1 MRMFFKDSKKETGF
15 IDNLKHRIPN
25 MKYYEIKVGTTE
37 ILKGLL
43 MQNEQDFA
51 NVVIDTNGKFI
62 FYFPIYTESSE
73 YIITPTSFGEAVD
86 NIANEVSSEIKSTLF
101 ELATKDITEFNK
113 SIEKINF
120 SDPETIFYYYP
131 YQNTMVI
138 FVKKTELGE
147 LLESM
152 ETEEKLDQIV
162 LKYGTKLQELIDA
175 EKANANTLDE
185 LKKKFKETIIIDK
198 DIVEYLYYY
207 CDVDK
212 IKGREIFERRIT
224 EKYFSTDAQNPF
236 IRLAQEYN
244 EPRNKYASI
253 QDGERLFFRR
263 NYPLFDDLWWNVII
277 PKRDEMNKK
286 LRSELRYKLIPVIT
300 NDTEFK
306 KCTNERLRRDYMKNL
321 FESLDSSYDCLTA
334 NYKHTGKI
342 SSDDLII
349 ANKIWK
355 EIK

>member
-138 FVKKTELGE
+138 FVKKPNWENYWNLWR
-147 LLESM
+147 
-152 ETEEKLDQIV
+152 
-162 LKYGTKLQELIDA
+162 
-175 EKANANTLDE
+175 
-185 LKKKFKETIIIDK
+185 LKKS
-198 DIVEYLYYY
+198 L
-207 CDVDK
+207 
-212 IKGREIFERRIT
+212 
-224 EKYFSTDAQNPF
+224 
-236 IRLAQEYN
+236 IR
-244 EPRNKYASI
+244 
-253 QDGERLFFRR
+253 
-263 NYPLFDDLWWNVII
+263 
-277 PKRDEMNKK
+277 
-286 LRSELRYKLIPVIT
+286 
-300 NDTEFK
+300 
-306 KCTNERLRRDYMKNL
+306 
-321 FESLDSSYDCLTA
+321 
-334 NYKHTGKI
+334 
-342 SSDDLII
+342 
-349 ANKIWK
+349 
-355 EIK
+355 